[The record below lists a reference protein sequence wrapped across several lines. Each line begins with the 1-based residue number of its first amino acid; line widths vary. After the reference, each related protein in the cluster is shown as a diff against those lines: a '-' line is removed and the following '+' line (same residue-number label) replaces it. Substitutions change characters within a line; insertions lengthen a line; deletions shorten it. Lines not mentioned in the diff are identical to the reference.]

1 MPNNKVIP
9 SSIFLPEGD
18 RTISVIA
25 MPADTNPSGDIFGG
39 WILSQMD
46 IAGGV
51 TASRLA
57 EGRTAT
63 IGVKEMEFQKPV
75 SVGDL
80 VSCYTQVQRVGTS
93 SITIKIEAWTT
104 NHYHPGG
111 PTKVTEGIFT
121 YVAIDENRKPRPVTK
136 ISG

>member
-1 MPNNKVIP
+1 MKNDGDFNEKVAPVGERAVAI
-9 SSIFLPEGD
+9 
-18 RTISVIA
+18 VA

-51 TASRLA
+51 AASRLA

-63 IGVKEMEFQKPV
+63 VGVKEMEFHKPV

-80 VSCYTQVQRVGTS
+80 VSCYTQLQKIGTS
-93 SITIKIEAWTT
+93 SITIKIEAWIT
-104 NHYHPGG
+104 NRYDKDSL
-111 PTKVTEGIFT
+111 TKVTEGIFT
-121 YVAIDENRKPRPVTK
+121 YVAIDENRRPRIVGK
-136 ISG
+136 N

>member
-1 MPNNKVIP
+1 MVDEVDPGEHEQ
-9 SSIFLPEGD
+9 PEGD
-18 RTISVIA
+18 QAIAVVA

-63 IGVKEMEFQKPV
+63 IGVKEMEFHKPV
-75 SVGDL
+75 RVGDL
-80 VSCYTQVQRVGTS
+80 VSCYTQLQKIGTS

-111 PTKVTEGIFT
+111 PIKVTEGVFT
-121 YVAIDENRKPRPVTK
+121 YVAIDENRKPRPVNK
-136 ISG
+136 I